1 VTTTHDD
8 TKAQQKPPR
17 RLRSLGRAIDWWFDR
32 IQAEYIRGA
41 PPARAT
47 LAKLRRALGKPAG
60 SVPEVWEHTIA
71 VVPRSL
77 SWDRDEPSPAEQATH
92 AAMTLYAL
100 HQQSMSTP
108 AHVPGTSFGRAV
120 GNLARAEG
128 PSEAAVTRR
137 FMAVATASSIDE
149 ILTHIRGLVTQLR
162 GAGQGFDYAR
172 FADDVHDLL
181 NPWSAQAVR
190 LAWSRDFYRID
201 NAPSGDATADTE
213 ADSHD
218 TEE

>member
-1 VTTTHDD
+1 PVPTFCGGASARRRRRPHAVGVEPKPVSHRPCHRCVHRGGRTAVGVDGPTGAGAPGQRGSGRSVVLLRAATSASATSVRISAHRRGRRGNHSVTTTHDD

-77 SWDRDEPSPAEQATH
+77 SWDRDEPSP
-92 AAMTLYAL
+92 
-100 HQQSMSTP
+100 
-108 AHVPGTSFGRAV
+108 
-120 GNLARAEG
+120 
-128 PSEAAVTRR
+128 
-137 FMAVATASSIDE
+137 
-149 ILTHIRGLVTQLR
+149 
-162 GAGQGFDYAR
+162 
-172 FADDVHDLL
+172 
-181 NPWSAQAVR
+181 
-190 LAWSRDFYRID
+190 
-201 NAPSGDATADTE
+201 
-213 ADSHD
+213 
-218 TEE
+218 